1 MIDMSPELKLSQKHV
16 HAARWHGEL
25 KFDPVHTAKQG
36 FLFTD
41 DDILKDSIT
50 VAHQCSSTEDITIGG
65 VYLGSLKLTFLPSVS
80 ADKEPGYFKDSMI
93 ELYYDV
99 EVIIGGVPQWEE
111 IKVGDYYVKSA
122 TYADGFVTISAY
134 DGMCLFD
141 ELVEQPVQGTMYHMM
156 QTMVTRVTMKTLD
169 ISLHVGMSQQ
179 EVEMLP
185 NGTLS
190 FTQYTINDIKTFR
203 DVLYWMAQAV
213 GGFAYVDRDGGLRLW
228 SYSGYQHR
236 QEDDEITPDER
247 VVNSTQISDFITSWD
262 GITIYDI
269 ANEEAVRTSIVNPTK
284 LYELGANPYWQLLSE
299 GNKNFFCVAIA
310 NIVEDQLKVRPYRID
325 MRSAPV
331 YDCGDKI
338 LFTGGVWQKF
348 EDVPSIVHA
357 WTFTK
362 GVLTLQAFGKDRVK
376 VTNNTGG
383 GGSGTGG
390 GGGGGAANKIVYFYV
405 ENTDAIT
412 LNTNGEYVTLG
423 QVDFYASGDNE
434 IEAIGQSNIIVDA
447 FSGTGSGSVL
457 YFWNLDGNRTY
468 AGRHSARNIALTY
481 IDSPVFYSLVAEP
494 GLHTLKLE
502 AYASISTGGTASFR
516 WPGSDG
522 YIPNAKIILKG
533 QGIEKGSD
541 WGGVITC
548 ADTVPPYQI
557 HTTKT
562 TETGSLTF
570 IDKTPTYL
578 LPYDTFVGHEG
589 ETEFADPHHEVI
601 HISFETPPQ

>member
-1 MIDMSPELKLSQKHV
+1 MIDMSPELKRSQKQV
-16 HAARWHGEL
+16 HAARWRGEL

-41 DDILKDSIT
+41 DDILKDSVT
-50 VAHQCSSTEDITIGG
+50 VSHQCSSTEDITIGG
-65 VYLGSLKLTFLPSVS
+65 VYLGSLKLTFLPSVT
-80 ADKEPGYFKDSMI
+80 ADKEPGYFKDAMI

-99 EVIIGGVPQWEE
+99 EVKIQGVSQWEE
-111 IKVGDYYVKSA
+111 VKVGDYYVKQAS
-122 TYADGFVTISAY
+122 YADDLVTISAY

-141 ELVEQPVQGTMYHMM
+141 ELVEQPVQGTLYHMM

-169 ISLHVGMSQQ
+169 ISLHVGMTQE

-190 FTQYTINDIKTFR
+190 YTQYSISDIKTFR
-203 DVLYWMAQAV
+203 DVLFWMAQAV
-213 GGFAYVDRDGGLRLW
+213 GGFAYVDRNGGLRFW
-228 SYSGYQHR
+228 SYNGYQNR
-236 QEDDEITPDER
+236 QEDDEITPNER

-269 ANEEAVRTSIVNPTK
+269 GEDNTERYSIVNPTK
-284 LYELGANPYWQLLSE
+284 LYNLGANPYWQLLSE
-299 GNKNFFCVAIA
+299 GNRNFFCVAIA
-310 NIVEDQLKVRPYRID
+310 NIVEDQLRIRPYRID

-338 LFTGGVWQKF
+338 LFTGGVWTKF

-376 VTNNTGG
+376 VANNTGG
-383 GGSGTGG
+383 GGGTPGG
-390 GGGGGAANKIVYFYV
+390 GGGGSASKIIYFYA

-412 LNTNGEYVTLG
+412 LDTDDTYVTLG
-423 QVDFYASGDNE
+423 QIDFYASGENE
-434 IEAIGQSNIIVDA
+434 IEAIGQSVV
-447 FSGTGSGSVL
+447 SVWPMTGLGAARME
-457 YFWNLDGNRTY
+457 YYWNLDGLRTY
-468 AGRHSARNIALTY
+468 AGHHSPLTSY
-481 IDSPVFYSLVAEP
+481 SMTYVDTPVFYSLVAEP

-502 AYASISTGGTASFR
+502 AHATIADTATASFR
-516 WPGSDG
+516 WAGTERFL
-522 YIPNAKIILKG
+522 PNAKIILKG
-533 QGIEKGSD
+533 QGIEKGAD

-548 ADTVPPYQI
+548 ADTVPLYQI

-562 TETGSLTF
+562 NPTDSFQFIYKDPEYLRPSETFTGET
-570 IDKTPTYL
+570 
-578 LPYDTFVGHEG
+578 G
-589 ETEFADPHHEVI
+589 ETEYAEPQHDSVLITFD
-601 HISFETPPQ
+601 SPPQ